1 MLIESFA
8 HGSSLLH
15 RLDPR
20 GKIFVAM
27 LFSLTVAVAEQFMVL
42 LLAFGG
48 ALILSGIARLSS
60 KEVGQRL
67 LLVNIFMIFL
77 WLVLPLTVSG
87 PRLFALGPFGV
98 SVEGMRLAAKITLK
112 SNTIFL
118 GFLSLVATSSLNT
131 LGHALHS
138 LAVPKKFVHL
148 LLFTYRY
155 IHVIE
160 QEYQRL
166 FQAASIRGFRPCM
179 SLHTYRTYANMIGML
194 LVRSFARAE
203 RIHEAM
209 ICRGFKGKLYSL
221 HQFKFAGKDML
232 FLGIMLLGISWLV
245 CLEWLKII

>member
-8 HGSSLLH
+8 QGSSLLH

-27 LFSLTVAVAEQFMVL
+27 LFSLIVAVAEQFMAL
-42 LLAFGG
+42 LLAFGV
-48 ALILSGIARLSS
+48 ALVLSGTANLSL
-60 KEVGQRL
+60 KEVGRRL
-67 LLVNIFMIFL
+67 LLVNIFMVFL
-77 WLVLPLTVSG
+77 WLVLPLTISG
-87 PRLFALGPFGV
+87 PQLFTLGSLGL
-98 SVEGMRLAAKITLK
+98 SAEGMRLAAKITIK

-131 LGHALHS
+131 LGHALHY

-166 FQAASIRGFRPCM
+166 FQAVSIRGFRPCM
-179 SLHTYRTYANMIGML
+179 SVHTYRTYANMVGML

-221 HQFKFAGKDML
+221 HHFKFTGRDAL
-232 FLGIMLLGISWLV
+232 FLGIMLLGVSWLV
-245 CLEWLKII
+245 CLEWLIII